1 MGLRLGDVAPNFVA
15 KTTKGEI
22 DFHKWKEGSWAVFFS
37 HPADFTPVCTTELGA
52 VAKLAGEYAKRG
64 VKEIG
69 LSVNELADHEL
80 WIKDIEE
87 TQGGKVEYPII
98 ADADRKVSVL
108 YDMLDYQD
116 ATNIDKKGLP
126 LTVRSLFIIDPKN
139 IIRTIIAYPA
149 STGRNYDEVLR
160 VIDSLQ
166 LADKKRIAT
175 PVNWRPGD
183 DVIIHVSVSNEEA
196 DKLFPG
202 YKVIKP
208 YLRTVKLQNE

>member
-1 MGLRLGDVAPNFVA
+1 MGLRLGDIAPNFVA

-139 IIRTIIAYPA
+139 VIRTIISYPA

-166 LADKKRIAT
+166 LADRKRIAT

-183 DVIIHVSVSNEEA
+183 EVIIHVSVSNEEA

-208 YLRTVKLQNE
+208 YLRTVKLQDE